1 MMPVTHATPPARDAV
16 AIIPVR
22 MGSTRF
28 PGKALADRT
37 GKTLTQHVWERA
49 RAAASVARV
58 IIALDDER
66 IARAV
71 DAFGG
76 EWRMTRLDH
85 PNGTSRIAEVA
96 EHVTAD
102 IIVNVQGDEPEI
114 DPALIDLAVETL
126 RTHPECAAAT
136 LASPFAAGDDP
147 RDANVVKVVL
157 DRAGRALYFS
167 RSLIPGR
174 RPDTGIAPGAEPL
187 RHVGLYVYRR
197 DFLLRYPA
205 LAPAPLEQTESLEQL
220 RLLEHG
226 ERIAVAV
233 TEASYAGIDTP
244 EQYEAFVA
252 RWRSRE

>member
-1 MMPVTHATPPARDAV
+1 MAKSGETI

-37 GKTLTQHVWERA
+37 GRTLTQHVWERTLEA
-49 RAAASVARV
+49 GSISRV

-96 EHVTAD
+96 EHVDAE

-126 RTHPECAAAT
+126 RACPDCAAAT
-136 LASPFAAGDDP
+136 LASPFEAGEDP
-147 RDANVVKVVL
+147 RDVNIVKVVL

-167 RSLIPGR
+167 RSPIPGS
-174 RPDTGIAPGAEPL
+174 RPDAVVAAPPL

-197 DFLLRYPA
+197 DFLLRYPT
-205 LAPAPLEQTESLEQL
+205 LEPTPLERTESLEQL

-226 ERIAVAV
+226 ERIAVAIAQA
-233 TEASYAGIDTP
+233 THAGIDTP

-252 RWRSRE
+252 RVAGR